1 MTAIAPTAAQVVS
14 SAGRRVLGLA
24 VALLITFAAFVL
36 GLLVAETPLIVVLAA
51 AGAMAFAVS
60 LAIPGSATYVVIAIL
75 YSNAAAVAVRS
86 HGLPEFVA
94 IAFPLLLALPLG
106 DHLILRRK
114 PVVITSALPFLFAYL
129 LVQVLSAIGARDVG
143 DTTDS
148 LIGFL
153 IGGFGLY
160 FVVTN
165 VLRTYSA
172 LRAAIWTVLIV
183 AAGIGLITSYQAV
196 TGSYRND
203 FAGFATID
211 VPGQDA
217 RGEQLLASIEGTPR
231 AEGPIGETNR
241 YGQVM
246 LVLLPLGAML
256 ALTEKR
262 RSGRAIAV
270 LLTLLVLC
278 GMATSYSRG
287 AALGLIV
294 VLATATFFGYVR
306 LKHLG
311 ALALVLAVVLIA
323 FPRYGERL
331 VDLQGLL
338 NLEQDSALTED
349 AADAVGDTGN
359 LRGRATSTLAA
370 LYVWSD
376 HPLFGVGRG
385 QFQTYYEEYA
395 GIVAETGISARVDF
409 GESRQAHNLYT
420 SVAAETGTLGL
431 VAFVAV
437 FAVTMRNLLRAR
449 RWWLASRPDVAHL
462 AMGFVFALIA
472 YLVSGIALHLS
483 YERYLWF
490 LLALAGLAG
499 QLALNGDPARDFE
512 IPAAGARGGPSRIGR
527 SRFGRPRIGRS
538 RVARGAPA

>member
-1 MTAIAPTAAQVVS
+1 MTALAHSAATYIGP
-14 SAGRRVLGLA
+14 AWRRVLALAIALVITAASFGIGLVIA
-24 VALLITFAAFVL
+24 
-36 GLLVAETPLIVVLAA
+36 GSPLVAVFALVGVV
-51 AGAMAFAVS
+51 AFIVS
-60 LAIPGSATYVVIAIL
+60 LARPGWATYLVIAIL

-106 DHLILRRK
+106 EELLLKRK
-114 PVVITSALPFLFAYL
+114 PVVITSALPVLFAYL
-129 LVQVLSAIGARDVG
+129 LVQVISAIGARDVG

-160 FVVTN
+160 FVMTN
-165 VLRTYSA
+165 VIRTLSA
-172 LRAAIWTVLIV
+172 VRAAVWTVLAV
-183 AAGIGLITSYQAV
+183 AAGIGLITMYQAI
-196 TGSYRND
+196 TGSYANN
-203 FAGFATID
+203 FGGLATVD
-211 VPGQDA
+211 LPGRDA
-217 RGEQLLASIEGTPR
+217 GEQLLASLEGTPR

-256 ALTEKR
+256 ALGESR
-262 RSGRAIAV
+262 RLQRALAV
-270 LLTLLVLC
+270 LLTLLILC
-278 GMATSYSRG
+278 GMATSFSRG
-287 AALGLIV
+287 AAMGLAVVVIV
-294 VLATATFFGYVR
+294 AAFFGYVR
-306 LKHLG
+306 LRHLTLLG
-311 ALALVLAVVLIA
+311 LTLAVVLVA

-338 NLEQDSALTED
+338 SLDQQSEME
-349 AADAVGDTGN
+349 ADTSVGDTGN

-376 HPLFGVGRG
+376 HPVFGVGRG

-395 GIVAETGISARVDF
+395 GVVADTGISSRVDF
-409 GESRQAHNLYT
+409 GETRQAHNLYT

-431 VAFVAV
+431 AAFIAV
-437 FAVTMRNLLRAR
+437 FVVTLRNLFRAR
-449 RWWLASRPDVAHL
+449 RWWLASRPEVAHL
-462 AMGFVFALIA
+462 AMGFLLALVA

-490 LLALAGLAG
+490 LMALAGITAH
-499 QLALNGDPARDFE
+499 LALNGKPASDFE
-512 IPAAGARGGPSRIGR
+512 VSMRRRRDVAISRAGP
-527 SRFGRPRIGRS
+527 
-538 RVARGAPA
+538 

>member
-1 MTAIAPTAAQVVS
+1 MTALAQSAATFIGPAS
-14 SAGRRVLGLA
+14 RRVIALA
-24 VALLITFAAFVL
+24 VALVITATAAGIGFVIA
-36 GLLVAETPLIVVLAA
+36 GSPLVAVVALIGVV
-51 AGAMAFAVS
+51 AFFVS
-60 LAIPGSATYVVIAIL
+60 LARPGWATYLVIAIL

-106 DHLILRRK
+106 DQLLIRRK

-160 FVVTN
+160 FVMAN
-165 VLRTYSA
+165 VIRTLSA
-172 LRAAIWTVLIV
+172 VRAAVWTVLAV
-183 AAGIGLITSYQAV
+183 AGGIGLITMYQAI
-196 TGSYRND
+196 TGSYAND
-203 FAGFATID
+203 FWGMATVD
-211 VPGQDA
+211 LPGRDA
-217 RGEQLLASIEGTPR
+217 GEQLLASLEGTPR

-241 YGQVM
+241 YAQVM

-256 ALTEKR
+256 ALGESR
-262 RSGRAIAV
+262 RLPRALAA
-270 LLTLLVLC
+270 LLTLLILC
-278 GMATSYSRG
+278 GMATSFSRG
-287 AALGLIV
+287 AALGLAV
-294 VLATATFFGYVR
+294 VVVVAAFFGYVR
-306 LKHLG
+306 LRHLG
-311 ALALVLAVVLIA
+311 ALALTLVVVLVA

-338 NLEQDSALTED
+338 SLDQARSEIGAQTS
-349 AADAVGDTGN
+349 VGDTGN

-376 HPLFGVGRG
+376 HPVFGVGRG

-395 GIVAETGISARVDF
+395 GVVADTGISARVDF
-409 GESRQAHNLYT
+409 GETRQAHNLYT

-431 VAFVAV
+431 AAFIAV
-437 FAVTMRNLLRAR
+437 FVVTLRSLFRAR

-462 AMGFVFALIA
+462 AMGFGLALVA

-490 LLALAGLAG
+490 LMALAGITAH
-499 QLALNGDPARDFE
+499 LALRGNPALDFE
-512 IPAAGARGGPSRIGR
+512 VAMTRRRGVATSGARS
-527 SRFGRPRIGRS
+527 
-538 RVARGAPA
+538 